1 MVKRYRIAGRV
12 QGVGYRAFV
21 LRQAQILGVDGWVR
35 NLADGTVEALVD
47 ASETHHIAFEKMLNE
62 GPRFAEVQLVLVV
75 DESDQSPLRKG
86 FTVSHERG

>member
-21 LRQAQILGVDGWVR
+21 LRQAHLLGVDGWVR
-35 NLADGTVEALVD
+35 NVDDGTVEVLVD
-47 ASETHHIAFEKMLNE
+47 ASETHHIAFEKMLKE

-75 DESDQSPLRKG
+75 DELDQSPLPTG

>member
-1 MVKRYRIAGRV
+1 MVKRYRVAGKV

-21 LRQAQILGVDGWVR
+21 LRQAHRLGVDGWVR
-35 NLADGTVEALVD
+35 NLDDGTVEVLVE
-47 ASETHHIAFEKMLNE
+47 ASGAHHIALENLLRE

-75 DESDQSPLRKG
+75 DEIDQSPLPAG